1 MTDSFWNSLIA
12 GLCLMFIFEGLMP
25 FIAPNA
31 WRNTVV
37 KIAQSNNRQIRMV
50 GLSSMIMGVA
60 LLYMFL

>member
-1 MTDSFWNSLIA
+1 
-12 GLCLMFIFEGLMP
+12 MFIFEGLMP